1 MFFNYNFNLLL
12 WLFYGYL
19 YLFFKNIELIT
30 LTLSKKGFTN
40 GNFDYKIVTSIIKW
54 YKKFQFW
61 KMRFKGDII

>member
-1 MFFNYNFNLLL
+1 MDIYTYFS
-12 WLFYGYL
+12 
-19 YLFFKNIELIT
+19 KNIVLIT